1 LRPAGRRPIG
11 RNGAGSHW
19 VGVAVSGSRER
30 AMPQKKSQ
38 GTDGQDPGQLLR
50 EESNQ
55 ERREE

>member
-1 LRPAGRRPIG
+1 
-11 RNGAGSHW
+11 
-19 VGVAVSGSRER
+19 
-30 AMPQKKSQ
+30 MPQKKSQ